1 MASTPKLIENP
12 NSTIYKNFLAG
23 TGCEKLYLDTRTADV
38 LFVFDVKNEDREEI
52 PAHKSILSAISPVFD
67 AMLYGPAKENG
78 DIQIVDSTAD
88 AFREFLQF
96 FYLTQLELTTDN
108 LLEVMNLGKQ
118 YMLDDCLSA
127 CTEFCEATL
136 MLDNMV
142 WGYELALLFDMDSLR
157 EFCERKI
164 SANPPE
170 IFQSK
175 CFLNC
180 DLNLLR
186 QIVQLNSLQCDESV
200 VFDGC
205 IAWAKRA
212 CTRNGLKSKN
222 ADNLRSQLADVFYEI
237 RFGEFTHKD
246 FHDRYSLYDGF
257 FTLEEFRDITM
268 MIASK
273 EFRADKF
280 NRDARS
286 FAQPLDRDEMLV
298 CDRKALNPIWYKVS
312 RCQHSNAC
320 IDKTIFQ
327 SNSTQQLETIWCSVK
342 FLGINATTIMKIIEY
357 QNGDEDDEGNL
368 LFFATITICSAAQ
381 TAIEL
386 PSSIRIKADVK
397 YGIEFELE
405 AGHIYSSQLVRNVV
419 NMEKGTVLTFTGE
432 QHGMQSLV
440 KALHFK
446 R

>member
-1 MASTPKLIENP
+1 MASMPKVIENP
-12 NSTIYKNFLAG
+12 NSTIYMNFLAG

-38 LFVFDVKNEDREEI
+38 LFVFNVKNDDREEI

-78 DIQIVDSTAD
+78 DIEIVDSTAD

-96 FYLTQLELTTDN
+96 FYLTKLELTTEN

-127 CTEFCEATL
+127 CSEFCEATL
-136 MLDNMV
+136 TLDNMC
-142 WGYELALLFDMDSLR
+142 WGYELALLFDLDNLR
-157 EFCERKI
+157 EFCEQKI
-164 SANPPE
+164 STNPKE

-186 QIVQLNSLQCDESV
+186 TILQLNSLECDESV
-200 VFDGC
+200 VFDSC
-205 IAWAKRA
+205 IAWAKRT
-212 CTRNGLKSKN
+212 CTRNVHKSKKAN
-222 ADNLRSQLADVFYEI
+222 NLRSQLDSVFHDI

-246 FHDRYSLYDGF
+246 FHDRYRLYDGF
-257 FTLEEFRDITM
+257 FTLEEFKDITM

-273 EFRADKF
+273 EYRPDKF

-286 FAQPLDRDEMLV
+286 IKQPLDHEMLV

-312 RCQHSNAC
+312 RCQQSNVC
-320 IDKTIFQ
+320 LDKTIFQ
-327 SNSTQQLETIWCSVK
+327 SNSSQQLRKVSCSVK
-342 FLGINATTIMKIIEY
+342 FLGINAVTKMTIKEY
-357 QNGDEDDEGNL
+357 PNGDGDEGNL
-368 LFFATITICSAAQ
+368 LFFARISICSSER
-381 TAIEL
+381 TLIEL
-386 PSSIRIKADVK
+386 PSSIKIKADVK
-397 YGIEFELE
+397 YEIEFELE

-419 NMEKGTVLTFTGE
+419 EMDKGTVLKFFGE
-432 QHGMQSLV
+432 QYGMQSLV
-440 KALHFK
+440 KALHFT